1 MARKLL
7 RQTVA
12 ITTGLLLMAAM
23 FFGLGL
29 WRRSGD
35 AKWCRDAAV
44 GLVDT
49 GASPLSGDLV
59 EQVRSICT
67 VQRQRQRTMFGAV
80 WRNGGQESAECGF
93 EVARLQVISD
103 RDPEARSAIL
113 ESFGFA
119 GSDFDSG
126 SREDQNRFVQACL
139 ANGRHEAG

>member
-12 ITTGLLLMAAM
+12 IATGLLLMAAM

-35 AKWCRDAAV
+35 VKWCRDAAV

-49 GASPLSGDLV
+49 GPSPLPGDLV
-59 EQVRSICT
+59 DQVRSVCT

-80 WRNGGQESAECGF
+80 WRTGGQRSADCGF
-93 EVARLQVISD
+93 EVARLQVVSD
-103 RDPEARSAIL
+103 RDPDARSAIL
-113 ESFGFA
+113 EKFGFA
-119 GSDFDSG
+119 DSDFDSG
-126 SREDQNRFVQACL
+126 SRTDQDRFVQACL